1 MEKNKGHT
9 EIKADI
15 QVRDGFGKAVF
26 VEGPFIEHEVLL

>member
-15 QVRDGFGKAVF
+15 QVLDGSGKAVF
-26 VEGPFIEHEVLL
+26 VEMPFIEQEVLL